1 MDTNLDPEQ
10 LCPIIPDFSRADSER
25 KLVLVPYRL
34 SELSR
39 RDLLIRGGQG
49 GAAVFGLSA
58 LLAACGGSS
67 SGSSSSSSSV
77 SSSASS
83 ASGTPKKGG
92 DLVFARSVA
101 PTTLDPANTIIAGDI
116 YTLNQIFEPLFIT
129 NPNGTLAPWL
139 AKSFTTSSNHLTWTF
154 NLRPGVKFSDGKAL
168 TADDV
173 VFSIKRE
180 AANSDGPLSF
190 LDFAIKSVTAK
201 GSSTVVVKLSAP
213 WAPFE
218 SDMSV
223 FANAILP
230 ANFGGKSEKAFFES
244 PVGTGPF
251 TLASWT
257 PDSNLTLK
265 ANPGYWQPGKP
276 YVDSVTINYV
286 TDDNQRVLQVT
297 SGQAQIADSVPP
309 ANVSQLKSNSAVT
322 VSLFP
327 AWQVDLLVF
336 NEQVAYFKDVHVR
349 RAITYAINRPGLVQA
364 ASFGTARPGGSF
376 FPPSLEFYD
385 ATTPALAYSVTNA
398 KAELAKSAY
407 PHGFSTK
414 LLVSAGDQTYAEFA
428 QIIQSDLA
436 KIGIKVSITTLD
448 HAAFETTFQKY
459 DYDMFIDYA
468 INDISDPDEMASFET
483 DYKSGGSKSYWSSYD
498 NPKVIALVHQ
508 AEAEFD
514 PTKRKALYAQIQSL
528 VAQDAPFVALDYP
541 PYIYATSKKL
551 NGFAVNPGGAYRLAD
566 VWLD

>member
-1 MDTNLDPEQ
+1 MTDRRPV
-10 LCPIIPDFSRADSER
+10 
-25 KLVLVPYRL
+25 VLN
-34 SELSR
+34 R

-49 GAAVFGLSA
+49 GAAVMGLGA
-58 LLAACGGSS
+58 LLAACG
-67 SGSSSSSSSV
+67 SSSSNSSGGGASTGG
-77 SSSASS
+77 ASS
-83 ASGTPKKGG
+83 GGTPKKGG

-129 NPNGTLAPWL
+129 NPDGSLVPWL
-139 AKSFTTSSNHLTWTF
+139 AQSYTTSKDHLTWTF
-154 NLRPGVKFSDGKAL
+154 HLRKGVMFSNGKPL

-190 LDFAIKSVTAK
+190 LDFAIKSIKAQ
-201 GSSTVVVKLSAP
+201 GASTVVFKLKLP
-213 WAPFE
+213 WAPFL
-218 SDMSV
+218 SDISV
-223 FANAILP
+223 FANAIMP
-230 ANFGGKSEKAFFES
+230 ANFGGKSEKAFFQS
-244 PVGTGPF
+244 PVGTGAFLLP
-251 TLASWT
+251 TWT
-257 PDSNLTLK
+257 ADSNLTLK
-265 ANPGYWQPGKP
+265 ANPRYWRKGRP

-297 SGQAQIADSVPP
+297 SGQAQIADAIPP
-309 ANVSQLKSNSAVT
+309 ANVSQLKSNGAVN
-322 VSLFP
+322 VDQFP

-336 NEQVAYFKDVHVR
+336 NEQVQYFKDVHVR

-364 ASFGTARPGGSF
+364 ASFGTARPGNSF
-376 FPPSLEFYD
+376 FPPSLEYYD
-385 ATTPALAYSVTNA
+385 ANTPTLAYSLSQA

-428 QIIQSDLA
+428 QLIQADLG
-436 KIGIKVSITTLD
+436 KIGIKVSITSLD

-459 DYDMFIDYA
+459 NYDMFIDYA

-483 DYKSGGSKSYWSSYD
+483 DYKSGGSHSYWSSYN
-498 NPKVIALVHQ
+498 NPQVISLVHK

-514 PTKRKALYAQIQSL
+514 PAKRKQIYAQIQSL
-528 VAQDAPFVALDYP
+528 VAQDAPFVPLDYP
-541 PYIYATSKKL
+541 PYIYATSKKV

>member
-1 MDTNLDPEQ
+1 MTDRRPV
-10 LCPIIPDFSRADSER
+10 
-25 KLVLVPYRL
+25 VLN
-34 SELSR
+34 R

-49 GAAVFGLSA
+49 GAAVMGLGA
-58 LLAACGGSS
+58 LLAACG
-67 SGSSSSSSSV
+67 SSSSNSSGGGASTGG
-77 SSSASS
+77 ASS
-83 ASGTPKKGG
+83 GGTPKKGG

-129 NPNGTLAPWL
+129 NPDGSLVPWL
-139 AKSFTTSSNHLTWTF
+139 AQSYTTSKDHLTWTF
-154 NLRPGVKFSDGKAL
+154 HLRKGVMFSNGKPL

-190 LDFAIKSVTAK
+190 LDFAIKSIKAQ
-201 GSSTVVVKLSAP
+201 GASTVVFKLKLP
-213 WAPFE
+213 WAPFL
-218 SDMSV
+218 SDISV
-223 FANAILP
+223 FANAIMP
-230 ANFGGKSEKAFFES
+230 ANFGGKSEKAFFQS
-244 PVGTGPF
+244 PVGTGAFLLP
-251 TLASWT
+251 TWT
-257 PDSNLTLK
+257 ADSNLTLK
-265 ANPGYWQPGKP
+265 ANPRYWRKGRP
-276 YVDSVTINYV
+276 YVDTVTINYV

-297 SGQAQIADSVPP
+297 SGQAQIADAIPP
-309 ANVSQLKSNSAVT
+309 ANVSQLKSNGAVN
-322 VSLFP
+322 VDQFP

-336 NEQVAYFKDVHVR
+336 NEQVQYFKDVHVR

-364 ASFGTARPGGSF
+364 ASFGTARPGNSF
-376 FPPSLEFYD
+376 FPPSLEYYD
-385 ATTPALAYSVTNA
+385 ANTPTLAYSLSQA

-428 QIIQSDLA
+428 QLIQADLG
-436 KIGIKVSITTLD
+436 KIGIKVSITSLD

-459 DYDMFIDYA
+459 NYDMFIDYA

-483 DYKSGGSKSYWSSYD
+483 DYKSGGSHSYWSSYN
-498 NPKVIALVHQ
+498 NPQVISLVHK

-514 PTKRKALYAQIQSL
+514 PAKRKQIYAQIQSL
-528 VAQDAPFVALDYP
+528 VAQDAPFVPLDYP
-541 PYIYATSKKL
+541 PYIYATSKKV

>member
-1 MDTNLDPEQ
+1 M
-10 LCPIIPDFSRADSER
+10 I
-25 KLVLVPYRL
+25 
-34 SELSR
+34 
-39 RDLLIRGGQG
+39 
-49 GAAVFGLSA
+49 
-58 LLAACGGSS
+58 
-67 SGSSSSSSSV
+67 
-77 SSSASS
+77 
-83 ASGTPKKGG
+83 
-92 DLVFARSVA
+92 
-101 PTTLDPANTIIAGDI
+101 
-116 YTLNQIFEPLFIT
+116 
-129 NPNGTLAPWL
+129 
-139 AKSFTTSSNHLTWTF
+139 
-154 NLRPGVKFSDGKAL
+154 
-168 TADDV
+168 
-173 VFSIKRE
+173 
-180 AANSDGPLSF
+180 
-190 LDFAIKSVTAK
+190 
-201 GSSTVVVKLSAP
+201 KLSAP

-251 TLASWT
+251 TLSSWT

-265 ANPGYWQPGKP
+265 ANPSYWQPGKP

-376 FPPSLEFYD
+376 FPPSLEYYD
-385 ATTPALAYSVTNA
+385 ATTPALAYSVANA
-398 KAELAKSAY
+398 KSELAKSAY

-428 QIIQSDLA
+428 QIIQADLA

-498 NPKVIALVHQ
+498 NPKVISLVHQ

-514 PTKRKALYAQIQSL
+514 PTKRKALYAQIQAL

-541 PYIYATSKKL
+541 PYIYATSKKI